1 MPNSQSA
8 VNGICQKSGQGVLI
22 VLTLL
27 LGSVG
32 VVALVVLVVGKM
44 VVEDCWFGFGFGF
57 GYDGVRVAVVV
68 VWRGWVR
75 WVLLTFVDVVVDGV
89 GLPGT
94 T

>member
-32 VVALVVLVVGKM
+32 VVALVVGKM
-44 VVEDCWFGFGFGF
+44 VVSGSGVVGCCWFGLMV
-57 GYDGVRVAVVV
+57 GYGVRVVV
-68 VWRGWVR
+68 
-75 WVLLTFVDVVVDGV
+75 
-89 GLPGT
+89 
-94 T
+94 